1 MSKRPC
7 ERQRSD
13 PTCEPFHKIVYHD
26 FHWQNYFCPS
36 PSRRTRQWRRYL
48 SIWDGA
54 AIQICPSWFRR
65 QKSLW
70 LEAACTNSISW
81 SIPFDR
87 SSQGWATVLDTHW
100 YPGCSPSIPENQIKF
115 SWHLK
120 HPRKNGATLSCP
132 FAATMWCPFQIK
144 YKIKGTQL
152 TILTRSDH
160 DHTTEIRQRGLP
172 VAQASVVQEMATAMP
187 TGFNCLIEYFYS
199 IIDISFWIA
208 VVKPH
213 QLHIEINAASKIH
226 ISQTKKNVCSLRH
239 MVKRERVKNAIFEVY
254 GKPIPST
261 YEAFAGSSHKK
272 FNAWTQHWGCI
283 QISQPW
289 SDDLLWIAR
298 WS

>member
-70 LEAACTNSISW
+70 LEAACTNSISG
-81 SIPFDR
+81 SIWFNK

-115 SWHLK
+115 SLQAGGWIIWHLK

-132 FAATMWCPFQIK
+132 FATTMRCRFQIK
-144 YKIKGTQL
+144 YKIKRTLL
-152 TILTRSDH
+152 TILTCSQH
-160 DHTTEIRQRGLP
+160 DHTTEIHQRGLP
-172 VAQASVVQEMATAMP
+172 VAQPAVVQEMVAAMP

-208 VVKPH
+208 VVKPSK
-213 QLHIEINAASKIH
+213 LHIEINAASKIH
-226 ISQTKKNVCSLRH
+226 ISQTKQNVRSLRR
-239 MVKRERVKNAIFEVY
+239 MVKRERVKKAIFEVY
-254 GKPIPST
+254 DKPIPWT
-261 YEAFAGSSHKK
+261 YEAFDKY
-272 FNAWTQHWGCI
+272 F
-283 QISQPW
+283 
-289 SDDLLWIAR
+289 
-298 WS
+298 